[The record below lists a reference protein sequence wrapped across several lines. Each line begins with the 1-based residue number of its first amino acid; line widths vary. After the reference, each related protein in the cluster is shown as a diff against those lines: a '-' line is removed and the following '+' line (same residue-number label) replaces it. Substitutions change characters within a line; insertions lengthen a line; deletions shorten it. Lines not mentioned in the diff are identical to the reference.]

1 MKKLIILLSLL
12 VWVIFLTGCLEQPE
26 EEPIDE
32 NGQEETTQ
40 TANVDLYFM
49 EVVDGMEQTVPIQRE
64 IDMDNWKE
72 ESALK
77 ALIQGPTDE
86 EQDEEYSSAIDQWTQ
101 ILSFEIEE
109 RVATV
114 DFSSE
119 LEPDGWSAMVM
130 SIQEQINNTLTQFES
145 IDEVMIMVEGQSED
159 ILQP

>member
-12 VWVIFLTGCLEQPE
+12 VGAMLLTGCMEQPGE
-26 EEPIDE
+26 IDDE
-32 NGQEETTQ
+32 NGEEEGEQ

-49 EVVDGMEQTVPIQRE
+49 EVVDGTEQTVPIQRE
-64 IDMDNWKE
+64 IDLDNGQE

-86 EQDEEYSSAIDQWTQ
+86 EQDEGYSSAIDQATQ
-101 ILSFEIEE
+101 VLSFEIEE
-109 RVATV
+109 GVATV

-119 LEPDGWSAMVM
+119 LEPAGGSAMVM

-145 IDEVMIMVEGQSED
+145 IDEVVIMVEGQSED